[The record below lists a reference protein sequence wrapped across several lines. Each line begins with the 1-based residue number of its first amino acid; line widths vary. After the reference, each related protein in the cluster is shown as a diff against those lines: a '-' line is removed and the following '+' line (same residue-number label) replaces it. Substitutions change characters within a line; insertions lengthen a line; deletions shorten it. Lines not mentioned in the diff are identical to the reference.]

1 MQRPR
6 LSPTRSAKIFTISA
20 IGISWICW
28 LPVVA
33 SDHQVG
39 YVPPSVTPLLIILG
53 TFGPFLAAVS
63 MVGRVS
69 GFGGLG
75 EFLGQAFR
83 WRVGLR
89 WYLAALVAPALIRI
103 VVLYVHVMKGGSF
116 PDLSD
121 PARWLAIPGTF
132 VAVLLI
138 GGPTGEEFGW
148 RGYLLQ
154 RVQPQVGML
163 GASFLIGI
171 ISAVWHLPLFFI
183 PTAVQSHLPFTLFL
197 VRTVALSII
206 STWMYNG
213 TRRSLLFVLLFHASL
228 NTWPNTLYILQE
240 DGTLGPYVSTSIIYC
255 GWAAQLVILGL
266 LRGRGD
272 RRKPPE
278 AAPTLAA

>member
-1 MQRPR
+1 MQRR
-6 LSPTRSAKIFTISA
+6 ALSPTRSAIVFTFSA

-33 SDHQVG
+33 SDHHLG
-39 YVPPSVTPLLIILG
+39 SVPPSLALLLIVLG

-63 MVGRVS
+63 MVGRQS
-69 GFGGLG
+69 GFKGLA
-75 EFLGQAFR
+75 EFVGQAFR
-83 WRVGLR
+83 WRVGVQ
-89 WYLAALVAPALIRI
+89 WYLAALLAPALIRI
-103 VVLYVHVMKGGSF
+103 AVLYIHVMKGGTF

-154 RVQPQVGML
+154 RVQPRL
-163 GASFLIGI
+163 GLLPAAVVIGI
-171 ISAVWHLPLFFI
+171 ISAFWHLPLFFI
-183 PTAVQSHLPFTLFL
+183 PAAVQSHLPFALFA
-197 VRTVALSII
+197 VRTIALSII

-228 NTWPNTLYILQE
+228 NTWPNTLNLLE
-240 DGTLGPYVSTSIIYC
+240 EEGTLGPYISATIIEC

-266 LRGRGD
+266 LRGRGE
-272 RRKPPE
+272 RRKRAQPASSV
-278 AAPTLAA
+278 AA